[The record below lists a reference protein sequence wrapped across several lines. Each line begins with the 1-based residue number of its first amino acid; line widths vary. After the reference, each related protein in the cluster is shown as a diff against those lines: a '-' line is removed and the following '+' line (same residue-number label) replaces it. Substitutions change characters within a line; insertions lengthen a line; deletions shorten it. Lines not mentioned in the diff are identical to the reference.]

1 MQGGPVHYG
10 GFQIPIMVK
19 WSESYTA
26 NYVFTIVN
34 PAESLQCTCVCM
46 TGITTSANKCQATLG
61 LLEDVRLPRKALLY
75 VLYILHPLHQ
85 PNVGA
90 SY

>member
-1 MQGGPVHYG
+1 MLGTPCGPTPV
-10 GFQIPIMVK
+10 P
-19 WSESYTA
+19 
-26 NYVFTIVN
+26 
-34 PAESLQCTCVCM
+34 
-46 TGITTSANKCQATLG
+46 KCQATLA
-61 LLEDVRLPRKALLY
+61 LLEDVRLPRKTLLY